1 MLRVRYEHC
10 LGFCSGDTG
19 GNPAGVVLPEQDQLL
34 NDAERQALAKALG
47 FAETVFVSSI
57 VVHEKGSAVCA
68 LRYFTPEAEVD
79 LCGHATIACL
89 GLLHTRHLLSGAT
102 RGELQTRAGS
112 VGFRIESP
120 SKREAEAVVF
130 MQQLAPT
137 IGDPLMGTA
146 LSDLAT
152 ALRISEDLLARWSK
166 AWPPRVASTGLRD
179 LMLCVPGPSELR
191 ALQPDM
197 VALSRL
203 SKKLDVVGL
212 HAFCI
217 PDPAE
222 LEGGAHDDSAMR
234 VDLHVRNF
242 APLFG
247 IDEESATGTSN
258 CALACA

>member
-1 MLRVRYEHC
+1 MLRLRYEHC
-10 LGFCSGDTG
+10 LGFCSGDAG

-34 NDAERQALAKALG
+34 SDAERQALAKLLG
-47 FAETVFVSSI
+47 FAETVFVSKI
-57 VVHEKGSAVCA
+57 VVSEKGSAVCA

-89 GLLHTRHLLSGAT
+89 GLLHTRHLLGGAKE
-102 RGELQTRAGS
+102 GELQTLAGN

-130 MQQLAPT
+130 MQQLSPT
-137 IGDPLMGTA
+137 IGDPLTGTSLA
-146 LSDLAT
+146 DLAA
-152 ALRISEDLLARWSK
+152 ALRISDERLAHWSK

-179 LMLCVPGPSELR
+179 LMLRVPGPAELR
-191 ALQPDM
+191 ELQPDM
-197 VALSRL
+197 ARLSRL
-203 SKKLDVVGL
+203 SKGLDVVGL
-212 HAFCI
+212 HAFCA
-217 PDPAE
+217 PDA
-222 LEGGAHDDSAMR
+222 AHDGDDDGAMR
-234 VDLHVRNF
+234 IDLHVRNF